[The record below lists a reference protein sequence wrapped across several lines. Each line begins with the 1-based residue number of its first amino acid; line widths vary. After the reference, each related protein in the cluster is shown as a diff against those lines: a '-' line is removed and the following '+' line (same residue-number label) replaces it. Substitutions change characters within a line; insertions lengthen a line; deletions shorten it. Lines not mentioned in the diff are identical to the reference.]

1 MRQRRRVRIERPVQR
16 PTWHRE
22 VTVTVGRGRGRRR
35 SSTPGVIPTS
45 REPESSRG
53 VPTCGGEAWLVG
65 GLTTAGRPGQP
76 SGRRPSGTRFAP
88 KMAEWSFAWVSWFV
102 LKKLSCLMKEN

>member
-1 MRQRRRVRIERPVQR
+1 MRQRRRVRMERPVQR

-22 VTVTVGRGRGRRR
+22 VTVTVGRGRERRR

-53 VPTCGGEAWLVG
+53 VPTCGGGVWLVG
-65 GLTTAGRPGQP
+65 GLTTGAAAGRAGDP
-76 SGRRPSGTRFAP
+76 SGRS
-88 KMAEWSFAWVSWFV
+88 
-102 LKKLSCLMKEN
+102 KLTTN